1 MITSFDE
8 FFSDYRIKNNQAP
21 NETVLNTGLLRL
33 KRELRELKSVLDIV
47 VGNAIEEYNPEKP
60 YEIDEYVKYR
70 GYCYKSRI
78 DVNIA
83 NTPEGSQFWTKLDF
97 PSLKEIQNQ
106 NSFHYLHFTAS
117 EGQTVVELPTDSATG
132 IPCVFVEGILL
143 NRSEY
148 YIEGKKIHFYKACKG
163 TETITILYTMAF
175 ESGYVL
181 PSTELTA
188 SANQYIFN
196 TSFDT
201 YYASV
206 FKNGILQ
213 SPSSYTIGK
222 NQVSLEV
229 PCKAGDKIRIV
240 GGTLVGVNDLV
251 NIAKL
256 NSTLQSYYTK
266 SETFSKAETNAQIDA
281 LSRTIYS
288 DPNIVKST
296 DIYTKAELNS
306 FLNNKVDLAQFNN
319 ELSTKANKATSLSG
333 YNIENA
339 YTKDEVDSLLNKKIT
354 DSAFDGNEIAKR
366 LNTQFNTETPI
377 SVTKISGYNI
387 GELAVQN
394 QQADFK
400 KAVNI
405 KGGDSQN
412 VKLQAGQLS
421 EYPKLKA
428 TMHTGKYNE
437 ISGDI
442 INGLTSKNKFITI
455 QGEFSGTFE
464 TDIHRAGIVNPEDYN
479 WTVQVIPNSIPV
491 KTKHDFVPKGF
502 GSGFTYKA
510 FNENV
515 AVETSYFYGFVKDN
529 ILKCY
534 AYAESGNT
542 LRKWYAHYVLTG
554 IDKTLSTNIYLNQT
568 DSSNEYIKFAH
579 ESFDEFDKK
588 VNSLP
593 NYGPIT
599 SHDVKSDNALSLI
612 SGTVAE
618 NSSTVSYKSNKPG
631 FFSPKIVTEKDT
643 INGIEKVNVSVVSG
657 LPYSSVKITV
667 SGDAEID
674 IPGSIPSNTNN
685 YLLDS
690 SGEVTFAVMAKS
702 PYKTSGV
709 ITLTSSVNESCSKSI
724 KVVAPAD

>member
-8 FFSDYRIKNNQAP
+8 FFTDYRIKNNQAP
-21 NETVLNTGLLRL
+21 NETALNTGLLRL

-47 VGNAIEEYNPEKP
+47 VGNAIEEYNSEKP

-70 GYCYKSRI
+70 GYCYKSKV

-83 NTPEGSQFWTKLDF
+83 NTPENSQFWSKLDF

-106 NSFHYLHFTAS
+106 NSFQYLHFTAS

-188 SANQYIFN
+188 SANQYIFD
-196 TSFDT
+196 TTFDT

-213 SPSSYTIGK
+213 SPSTYVLGK

-229 PCKAGDKIRIV
+229 PCVAGDKIRIV

-256 NSTLQSYYTK
+256 NSTLENYYTK
-266 SETFSKAETNAQIDA
+266 SEVFSKAETNAQIDV
-281 LSRTIYS
+281 LSRAIYA
-288 DPNIVKST
+288 DPKIVKSK

-306 FLNNKVDLAQFNN
+306 FLNNKVNLVQFNS
-319 ELSTKANKATSLSG
+319 ELSTKANKATSLLG

-339 YTKDEVDSLLNKKIT
+339 YTKDEVNSLLNKKLT
-354 DSAFDGNEIAKR
+354 DSVLDGNEIADR
-366 LNTQFNTETPI
+366 LNKQFNTETPI

-387 GELAVQN
+387 AELAVQN

-400 KAVNI
+400 KTVNI
-405 KGGDSQN
+405 KGGDTQN

-491 KTKHDFVPKGF
+491 KTKHDFVPNGF
-502 GSGFTYKA
+502 GTGFTFKA

-515 AVETSYFYGFVKDN
+515 DVETSYFYGFVKDN

-568 DSSNEYIKFAH
+568 DSNNEYIKFAH
-579 ESFDEFDKK
+579 ESYDEFNKK
-588 VNSLP
+588 VNDLP
-593 NYGPIT
+593 VYNSIT
-599 SHDVKSDNALSLI
+599 SNDVKSDNALSLV
-612 SGTVAE
+612 SETVTE
-618 NSSTVSYKSNKPG
+618 DSSVISYKSNKPA

-643 INGIEKVNVSVVSG
+643 INGIERVNVSVVSG

-667 SGDAEID
+667 NGDIEID

-690 SGEVTFAVMAKS
+690 SGEVTFAVISKS
-702 PYKTSGV
+702 PYKTPG
-709 ITLTSSVNESCSKSI
+709 IIALTSSVNESCSQSI
-724 KVVAPAD
+724 NVVAPAN